1 MTIGRSFFG
10 GHFYEVFSR
19 EEPKGGGFMRQ
30 ALIEKASG
38 RMYLSPDTGSIMQLT
53 AARQNSY
60 LMLVG
65 EDEFE
70 DTFEAR
76 KVSLL
81 ITSYDK
87 TCGAFFQVVVEE
99 RGAVVYAESHES
111 YWLAYRTWHECCGFW
126 SRLIEEFFQR
136 VVKVDEITTD

>member
-1 MTIGRSFFG
+1 
-10 GHFYEVFSR
+10 
-19 EEPKGGGFMRQ
+19 MRQ

-38 RMYLSPDTGSIMQLT
+38 RMYLSPDAGIIMQLT

-76 KVSLL
+76 MVSLE
-81 ITSYDK
+81 ITSFDK
-87 TCGAFFQVVVEE
+87 TCGAFFQVVIEE
-99 RGAVVYAESHES
+99 RGAIVYAESHES
-111 YWLAYRTWHECCGFW
+111 YWLAYKSWHEW
-126 SRLIEEFFQR
+126 SGLWSGLVESFFNN
-136 VVKVDEITTD
+136 VVKVHEIDC

>member
-1 MTIGRSFFG
+1 MFVLGSSSEGVARLLPESNLI
-10 GHFYEVFSR
+10 
-19 EEPKGGGFMRQ
+19 GGGVMRQ

-38 RMYLSPDTGSIMQLT
+38 RMYLSPDAGIIMQLT

-81 ITSYDK
+81 ITSYN
-87 TCGAFFQVVVEE
+87 TVCGAFFQVVIEE
-99 RGAVVYAESHES
+99 RGAVVYAETFES
-111 YWLAYRTWHECCGFW
+111 YWLAYKAWHEW
-126 SRLIEEFFQR
+126 SGIWNGYVESFFTS
-136 VVKVDEITTD
+136 VVKIDEITTY